1 MSLCLVTT
9 REYISQREQE
19 LEVAAKVGQLLLQRN
34 ELLESDLAAALD
46 LKETLESTA
55 AQLKHE
61 VSKKENLL
69 QMYIHELT
77 ETLPNDQ
84 VSEGEFLPE
93 WIQMLRDESRS
104 LRTDNSHLKTEVWDT
119 CLDAAYA
126 LY

>member
-1 MSLCLVTT
+1 MCLCLVTT
-9 REYISQREQE
+9 QGYILQREQE

-84 VSEGEFLPE
+84 MSEGEFLPE

-119 CLDAAYA
+119 CLDGAYV